1 MAFQIRITQNTTP
14 VFTFTNGS
22 SCNVP
27 GGRMGW
33 YLHPGAE
40 TDPTTDE
47 SLQLEFMGGITSI
60 RANVKLINNALRQA
74 YAYSQSKQGE
84 PVYLEVKMQ
93 DADDWYRAQLMGGTL
108 NEFDL
113 DRALYSGHMDA
124 VLSYER
130 ENGFDGA
137 EAQIPLSNTNA
148 ANNTSGLT
156 VYNANDAYGTA
167 PNKRYNWVNVPGA
180 SLAGDLPGKAR
191 VEIANTGAVEVGDI
205 WMAQNVYSNPLTF
218 AHVLEGETS
227 TLGVLES
234 GAYSTHSG
242 AQGRQLNWSGTSLTK
257 CFSWPLSTA
266 LLNAARGS
274 NMRVM
279 IKWNTPPSE
288 AFAQLTISGGL
299 DALWTS
305 PLVLLPP
312 WDLAELATVHLPPY
326 LIRVGDL
333 YPLALNLYLRSTSA
347 PTNGCT
353 VDFVQ
358 LSPVD
363 GFRHYQHWS
372 YSLPAT
378 TSLVDDGINDE
389 LYVQYPDG
397 RLGSFTGIGEPLR
410 LWPGRDQRL
419 IFLAMS
425 ASGICDVTRTLSI
438 KLYYRPRRL
447 SL

>member
-1 MAFQIRITQNTTP
+1 MAFQIRITQNTTA
-14 VFTFTNGS
+14 VFTFTNGT

-27 GGRMGW
+27 GGRSGW
-33 YLHPGAE
+33 YCNPGADE
-40 TDPTTDE
+40 DRTTDE
-47 SLQLEFMGGITSI
+47 SLQLELMGGITTI

-74 YAYSQSKQGE
+74 YAYSQGKQGE
-84 PVYLEVKMQ
+84 PVYLEVKIE
-93 DADDWYRAQLMGGTL
+93 DADDWNRALLMGGML

-113 DRALYSGHMDA
+113 DRALFSGRMDA

-130 ENGFDGA
+130 ENGFEGA

-180 SLAGDLPGKAR
+180 SLAGDLPGSAR
-191 VEIANTGAVEVGDI
+191 VEITNTGAVEVGDI
-205 WMAQNVYSNPLTF
+205 WLSQNVYSNPLTF
-218 AHVLEGETS
+218 PHILEGETS
-227 TLGVLES
+227 TLGVLET

-242 AQGRQLNWSGTSLTK
+242 AQGRQINWSGTSLTK
-257 CFSWPLSTA
+257 CFAWPLSTA

-288 AFAQLTISGGL
+288 AFAQLTIS
-299 DALWTS
+299 DVDVLWTS
-305 PLVLLPP
+305 PLELLPA
-312 WDLAELATVHLPPY
+312 WDLAELATVRLPPY
-326 LIRVGDL
+326 LIRAGDL
-333 YPLALNLYLRSTSA
+333 YPLTLNLYLRSTAA
-347 PTNGCT
+347 PTNACT
-353 VDFVQ
+353 VDFIQ
-358 LSPVD
+358 FSPVD
-363 GFRHYQHWS
+363 GFRHYRHWS
-372 YSLPAT
+372 DDLPAAA
-378 TSLVDDGINDE
+378 SLVDDAITDE
-389 LYVQYPDG
+389 LYVQHPSG
-397 RLGSFTGIGEPLR
+397 KAGSFIGYGEPLR

-425 ASGICDVTRTLSI
+425 SSGICEVTRTLSI
-438 KLYYRPRRL
+438 KLFYRPRRL